1 MPEFRFA
8 FPAAFLVVI
17 PAILIY
23 LWQRRHA
30 RMLPGVRYSD
40 TRLLTGLS
48 AGLRQRLRRI
58 PDILLLTG
66 TLALIIALAQPQ
78 AGTATETIQGRG
90 IDIVIALDISD
101 SMSADDF
108 EPNRLSAAK
117 RVIAQF
123 ISQRQVD
130 RIGLVV
136 FAERAFYQSPPTL
149 DYNVLLQLVD
159 QVPFAFQL
167 GMGDRTAVGEGIA
180 TAANLL
186 RDSGASSKIIIIL
199 TDGENNAGRV
209 DPITAA
215 EAARVLGIR
224 VYVIGVGLLGPRG
237 SEGQATLQRVAN
249 IGDGRY
255 FSALQTEDLND
266 IYREIDRLERSPI
279 EQTFAIRWDDQA
291 HIFILIGLILL
302 LIERILRHTIF
313 QTLP

>member
-1 MPEFRFA
+1 M
-8 FPAAFLVVI
+8 V
-17 PAILIY
+17 
-23 LWQRRHA
+23 
-30 RMLPGVRYSD
+30 PGVQYSD
-40 TRLLTGLS
+40 TRLLAGLS
-48 AGLRQRLRRI
+48 AGFRQRLRRI
-58 PDILLLTG
+58 PDILLLIGAIAMTF
-66 TLALIIALAQPQ
+66 ALAQPQ
-78 AGTATETIQGRG
+78 AGSATETIRGQG

-108 EPNRLSAAK
+108 EPNRLTAAK

-123 ISQRQVD
+123 ISQRQAD

-186 RDSGASSKIIIIL
+186 RDSGASSRVIIVL

-224 VYVIGVGLLGPRG
+224 IYAIGVGLLGPRG
-237 SEGQATLQRVAN
+237 IEGQATLQRVAN
-249 IGDGRY
+249 IGDGQY

-266 IYREIDRLERSPI
+266 IYREIDRLERSPV
-279 EQTFAIRWDDQA
+279 EQTFTVRWHDQA
-291 HIFILIGLILL
+291 YIFILFALVVLL
-302 LIERILRHTIF
+302 TERILRHTIF